1 MYDWIIIGGGIHGCT
16 VATYLVKKKEV
27 PIHKIC
33 VIDPYPEPL
42 FKWKRLTGLIDMP
55 YLRSPFVHHLDTNP
69 FSLQSFK
76 KDEGENFYGPYKR
89 PALSLFNQHSST
101 VLDEIEISKA
111 WFQGKVEHVEKR
123 ENDWIVRTSGLDHFL
138 GKNIVIATGMNN
150 QLAYPSW
157 GSDLAAARPKQVGHL
172 FAESIPIMEPPI
184 VVIGGG
190 ISAAHLVIKLSK
202 KYPGNA
208 YQIARQPYRV
218 HDFDSDPGWLGP
230 KHMSGFEKLT
240 RYEERREVIDH
251 ARHKGSMPSELA
263 NKLRNLK
270 RNNAFTFIQDEVQSW
285 TVTGDE
291 IILHL
296 TKEKSIVKAKTIL
309 FATGFSKEV
318 LKVDWLQKLIQEEKL
333 TCAKCGF
340 PVVKEDLSWCN
351 HLFVTGQLAE
361 LEIGPVSRNIS
372 GARKA
377 AERIVN
383 HTI

>member
-1 MYDWIIIGGGIHGCT
+1 MYEWIIIGGGIHGCT
-16 VATYLVKKKEV
+16 VAAHLVKKKKV
-27 PIHKIC
+27 SIHKIC
-33 VIDPYPEPL
+33 VIDPYKEPL

-55 YLRSPFVHHLDTNP
+55 YLRSPFVHHLDTDP
-69 FSLQSFK
+69 FSLNSYK
-76 KDEGENFYGPYKR
+76 KGGEENFYGPYKR
-89 PALSLFNQHSST
+89 PALSLFNQHSYA
-101 VLDEIEISKA
+101 VLEEIEISKA
-111 WFQGKVEHVEKR
+111 WFQGKVEHVEKSR
-123 ENDWIVRTSGLDHFL
+123 NGWGVTTDNLAHFH

-157 GSDLAAARPKQVGHL
+157 GSDLVVARPKQVGHL
-172 FAESIPIMEPPI
+172 FAESLPITEPPI
-184 VVIGGG
+184 VLIGGG
-190 ISAAHLVIKLSK
+190 ISAAHMVVKLSK
-202 KYPGNA
+202 QFPGQVF
-208 YQIARQPYRV
+208 QIARHPYRV
-218 HDFDSDPGWLGP
+218 NDFDSDPGWLGP
-230 KHMSGFEKLT
+230 KYMSGFEKLS
-240 RYEERREVIDH
+240 RYEERRNAIDH
-251 ARHKGSMPSELA
+251 ARHKGSMPSEIA

-270 RNNAFTFIQDEVQSW
+270 RKNAFTFIQDEIQSW

-318 LKVDWLQKLIQEEKL
+318 MKVDWLQKLIQEEKL

-351 HLFVTGQLAE
+351 HLFVTGPLAE